1 VASDLRETALSAAE
15 VFCESRVPEE
25 HRLEIRLECSRRGNT
40 ITIIERRAPWNP
52 ELIGTEW
59 TTLKIA
65 QLRFDPPSRRW
76 SLYCCDRNE
85 RWWPYENIGTSAS
98 VDPLLAEIDAD
109 PTGIFWG

>member
-1 VASDLRETALSAAE
+1 MASDLRETALSAAE